1 MALPNFETFN
11 IELTEEDIPGAALAG
26 KIPSELKMDELR
38 FWLKCRGD
46 SCKGLKTK
54 AQFVKGKL
62 RILYRYHYRAL
73 HLQYI
78 FLSFLEGWT
87 NI

>member
-54 AQFVKGKL
+54 AQFVTRDP
-62 RILYRYHYRAL
+62 RIV
-73 HLQYI
+73 Q
-78 FLSFLEGWT
+78 SFRSQI
-87 NI
+87 NV

>member
-46 SCKGLKTK
+46 SCKGTIRKK
-54 AQFVKGKL
+54 V
-62 RILYRYHYRAL
+62 
-73 HLQYI
+73 
-78 FLSFLEGWT
+78 S
-87 NI
+87 